1 MLEAMGDVL
10 PAAMGVAL
18 SPFPIIAIVLVLS
31 TPKARANALGFAG
44 GWVAGLG
51 AITAVLVFVTDPV
64 DDAGSDAGVIVAWI
78 KVVVGVALLALAA
91 KKWRTRPRDGE
102 EPTTPGW
109 MASLDAI
116 EPVRAIGLGAA
127 LGAANPKNL
136 AFTFA
141 AASSIAELGLH
152 GTDAGVA
159 GGIYVLLASI
169 TVLVPVVAHLVM
181 GARVEP
187 ALNSVKEFMLANN
200 AVIMMVILLVLGAK
214 VLGDGLAG
222 I

>member
-1 MLEAMGDVL
+1 MLEAMGEVL
-10 PAAMGVAL
+10 PAALGVAL

-31 TPKARANALGFAG
+31 TPKARANALGFAL
-44 GWVAGLG
+44 GWVVGVSV
-51 AITAVLVFVTDPV
+51 ITAVLVFVTGPA
-64 DDAGSDAGVIVAWI
+64 DDAGSDAATVVGWI

-141 AASSIAELGLH
+141 AASSISELGLS
-152 GTDAGVA
+152 GSDAAVA
-159 GGIYVLLASI
+159 GAIYVALASI
-169 TVLVPVVAHLVM
+169 TVLAPVGAHLVS
-181 GARVEP
+181 GPRVEP

-214 VLGDGLAG
+214 VLGDGLAVV
-222 I
+222 